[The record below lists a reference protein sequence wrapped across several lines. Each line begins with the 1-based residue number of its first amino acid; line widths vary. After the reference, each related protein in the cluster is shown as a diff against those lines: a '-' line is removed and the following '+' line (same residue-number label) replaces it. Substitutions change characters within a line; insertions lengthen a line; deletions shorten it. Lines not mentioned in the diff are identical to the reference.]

1 MTGTAYLSGEE
12 WLRPALVLLA
22 LFPLGQEPRIGKM
35 IKQGRA
41 YLIGRQLATGGW
53 PGTTRPSGAPSYAH

>member
-1 MTGTAYLSGEE
+1 
-12 WLRPALVLLA
+12 
-22 LFPLGQEPRIGKM
+22 M